1 MIFADVII
9 DISVKSLDRP
19 FQYIVPEEMEF
30 DVDIGSVVKIPFGM
44 GNRTMTGYVVGLSG
58 EAKFD
63 ISKTKSILEIIKQ
76 GVVVESHLLSLAYW
90 IKENYGSTMNDAIK
104 SVMPVK
110 REIKEQIK
118 RVIYPAVSMDKMREK
133 SRAASERKQQ
143 QVAQVEAR
151 KELLACAPVVID
163 AKTLKHD
170 SGDCGDVSAGR
181 FVSFPGCYVAITYG
195 EKFSGK
201 HIAEYRE
208 ARVFYSDNMG
218 RSIIDDI
225 EGRGDAD
232 IYADVKY
239 GQGVR
244 FYLFPCDEENSA
256 KLLESLSQVLVE
268 DDSVE
273 ARA

>member
-1 MIFADVII
+1 
-9 DISVKSLDRP
+9 
-19 FQYIVPEEMEF
+19 
-30 DVDIGSVVKIPFGM
+30 
-44 GNRTMTGYVVGLSG
+44 
-58 EAKFD
+58 
-63 ISKTKSILEIIKQ
+63 
-76 GVVVESHLLSLAYW
+76 
-90 IKENYGSTMNDAIK
+90 
-104 SVMPVK
+104 
-110 REIKEQIK
+110 
-118 RVIYPAVSMDKMREK
+118 MRDK

-143 QVAQVEAR
+143 QMAQVEAR

>member
-133 SRAASERKQQ
+133 RDEFEK
-143 QVAQVEAR
+143 
-151 KELLACAPVVID
+151 
-163 AKTLKHD
+163 KHN
-170 SGDCGDVSAGR
+170 
-181 FVSFPGCYVAITYG
+181 
-195 EKFSGK
+195 K
-201 HIAEYRE
+201 
-208 ARVFYSDNMG
+208 ARVRLLDEFLKLVGDSFVCG
-218 RSIIDDI
+218 SIFWTC
-225 EGRGDAD
+225 
-232 IYADVKY
+232 K
-239 GQGVR
+239 
-244 FYLFPCDEENSA
+244 C
-256 KLLESLSQVLVE
+256 
-268 DDSVE
+268 E
-273 ARA
+273 A

>member
-1 MIFADVII
+1 MDGKDVAEAVAAVAAMMGKIQNPK
-9 DISVKSLDRP
+9 VKAAAK
-19 FQYIVPEEMEF
+19 
-30 DVDIGSVVKIPFGM
+30 VVHK
-44 GNRTMTGYVVGLSG
+44 
-58 EAKFD
+58 A
-63 ISKTKSILEIIKQ
+63 
-76 GVVVESHLLSLAYW
+76 A
-90 IKENYGSTMNDAIK
+90 
-104 SVMPVK
+104 
-110 REIKEQIK
+110 
-118 RVIYPAVSMDKMREK
+118 PAVAVAAQVAPAAGDVRDKMREK

-143 QVAQVEAR
+143 QMAQVEAR

-232 IYADVKY
+232 NYADVKY
-239 GQGVR
+239 VQGVR
-244 FYLFPCDEENSA
+244 F
-256 KLLESLSQVLVE
+256 
-268 DDSVE
+268 
-273 ARA
+273 